1 MKPMTRTLDLDTPPP
16 RTEKLG
22 NHWGHAAVVASI
34 ASAALLPG
42 TAEAE
47 DLYLRVGIGLGR
59 SAETQFTDEDC
70 SSIFPAA
77 LYGCGTGGDGTP
89 FRSIGNFSTAAS
101 LEFGLGYAV
110 APAVRLET
118 LVEYWPRFTFDGRAN
133 FLDPERLQSVSADLS
148 SLSGML
154 AAYVDLPKLG
164 LRKFSPFIGGGIG
177 AARVAI
183 GETRMTFPKTT
194 TIVPGTSR
202 TGLTWMLTAGLGI
215 SLAEQTT
222 LDLAWRYTDYGV
234 IETGEGKGRVE
245 WRDGSREPLAL
256 DLARTR
262 AKLRSYGFRLSLR
275 YAF

>member
-1 MKPMTRTLDLDTPPP
+1 M
-16 RTEKLG
+16 
-22 NHWGHAAVVASI
+22 VS
-34 ASAALLPG
+34 G
-42 TAEAE
+42 TARHKSQPSPRAPVRIITVKSVVIV
-47 DLYLRVGIGLGR
+47 DVLRGHLPYLSLVGDR
-59 SAETQFTDEDC
+59 RTT
-70 SSIFPAA
+70 
-77 LYGCGTGGDGTP
+77 
-89 FRSIGNFSTAAS
+89 R
-101 LEFGLGYAV
+101 
-110 APAVRLET
+110 RL
-118 LVEYWPRFTFDGRAN
+118 
-133 FLDPERLQSVSADLS
+133 
-148 SLSGML
+148 
-154 AAYVDLPKLG
+154 
-164 LRKFSPFIGGGIG
+164 GIG

-215 SLAEQTT
+215 SLAEQLTF
-222 LDLAWRYTDYGV
+222 DLAWRYMDYGV

>member
-133 FLDPERLQSVSADLS
+133 CLDPVLCQNSNL
-148 SLSGML
+148 L
-154 AAYVDLPKLG
+154 K
-164 LRKFSPFIGGGIG
+164 
-177 AARVAI
+177 
-183 GETRMTFPKTT
+183 
-194 TIVPGTSR
+194 
-202 TGLTWMLTAGLGI
+202 
-215 SLAEQTT
+215 
-222 LDLAWRYTDYGV
+222 
-234 IETGEGKGRVE
+234 
-245 WRDGSREPLAL
+245 
-256 DLARTR
+256 
-262 AKLRSYGFRLSLR
+262 
-275 YAF
+275 